1 MSSSDVE
8 KTFMALTKMTQSVH
22 VFAEVKVAK
31 VKVRIKILM
40 FEARSESSELLA
52 HIKVAVIWCLHIG
65 LEAAH

>member
-8 KTFMALTKMTQSVH
+8 KALMALAKAMQSVH

-40 FEARSESSELLA
+40 FEAR
-52 HIKVAVIWCLHIG
+52 
-65 LEAAH
+65 